1 MQALAAKLPELMG
14 GSADLNPSTFT
25 WLKGQGDFQSPQSSA
40 DHVQGAVGG
49 GWSYG
54 GRNLHF
60 GVREHG
66 MGSIVNG
73 LARHGGLIPY
83 GSTFLVFAD
92 YMRAAIRLSAIMQIG
107 SIWVFTHDSVGV
119 GEDGPTHQPVEHFA
133 ALRAIPGMLFIRP
146 CDANESVWA
155 WRLAIEN
162 RHRPTILALTRQNV
176 PTLDRAFYASA
187 EGVRQGGYILNPSS
201 ANGRPDVILMATGSE
216 VQLITAAEKKL
227 AEQGLKVQLVSMPCW
242 ELFEAQ
248 TPEYQERVLPTAVTA
263 RVAVEM
269 GVSLGWH
276 KWVGPQGAVVSLER
290 FGASAP
296 ASRLIKEFGFTV
308 EHVVEQ
314 VLAVAGRR

>member
-1 MQALAAKLPELMG
+1 
-14 GSADLNPSTFT
+14 
-25 WLKGQGDFQSPQSSA
+25 
-40 DHVQGAVGG
+40 
-49 GWSYG
+49 
-54 GRNLHF
+54 
-60 GVREHG
+60 

-92 YMRAAIRLSAIMQIG
+92 YMRGAIRLSAIMQVG

-146 CDANESVWA
+146 CDANETVWA

-162 RHRPTILALTRQNV
+162 RHRPTTLALTRQNV
-176 PTLDRAFYASA
+176 PTLDRTVYASA
-187 EGVRQGGYILNPSS
+187 EGVCQGAYILNPSP
-201 ANGRPDVILMATGSE
+201 ANVQPDVILMATGSE
-216 VQLITAAEKKL
+216 VQLITAAAKKL
-227 AEQGLKVQLVSMPCW
+227 SEQGLKVRLVSMPCW

-248 TPEYQERVLPTAVTA
+248 SPEYQEGVLPAAVTA

-269 GVSLGWH
+269 GVSLGWYR
-276 KWVGPQGAVVSLER
+276 WVGPRGAVVALDH

-296 ASRLIKEFGFTV
+296 APRLIKEFGFTV
-308 EHVVEQ
+308 ERVVEQ
-314 VLAVAGRR
+314 ALAVAGRR